1 MTVTPEIEIRVPAAA
16 ADALR
21 EIVVAANDREAAGFA
36 LVSHAWSNG
45 KALVLVR
52 KVFSLADAAYVPSH
66 NHGAKWQGGAMVPII
81 NDALSGNFGIMIFHT
96 HNHSGLV
103 RLSDD
108 DRRSACELL
117 PVFQNLVPAR
127 PHGSVVFG
135 KDHAAGVVL
144 LPDRPNYLEN
154 LKLRWIEKTLTD
166 FPSGDEG
173 VHRQFGEPV
182 YDRQKLLIGDRG
194 QQRLRHAKVAV
205 AGLGG
210 GGSHVVQ
217 QLAHMGVGDIIGID
231 FARAEAT
238 NRSRLI
244 GMGWLDDIFRT
255 RKTNIMARMV
265 RRINRQVRFIKIPWE
280 VPDQRA
286 IDELKRADVI
296 VGCLDTLHARA
307 DLHEIAWRYLI
318 PYVDIGLQIQ
328 RSDAGV
334 TIGGNV
340 ATFIPG
346 SFCAWCI
353 DFLSEAKL
361 SAETG
366 GRPRSYLKG
375 GSKQAQVVS
384 FNGLLASQ
392 AATEVLQL
400 LTGFAPVTPSLNIK
414 KFNGLDGT
422 LESWEV
428 RQIRTC
434 SNCQRMLAAGDAVWQ
449 KI

>member
-1 MTVTPEIEIRVPAAA
+1 
-16 ADALR
+16 
-21 EIVVAANDREAAGFA
+21 
-36 LVSHAWSNG
+36 
-45 KALVLVR
+45 
-52 KVFSLADAAYVPSH
+52 
-66 NHGAKWQGGAMVPII
+66 
-81 NDALSGNFGIMIFHT
+81 
-96 HNHSGLV
+96 LV

-108 DRRSACELL
+108 DRRSAGELL
-117 PVFQNLVPAR
+117 PVFQNLIPAR

-135 KDHAAGVVL
+135 KDHAAGILL
-144 LPDRPNYLEN
+144 LPDRPHYREN

-166 FPSGDEG
+166 FPSTDEG
-173 VHRQFGEPV
+173 VYRQVGEPV

-194 QQRLRHAKVAV
+194 QQHLRHAKVAV

-231 FARAEAT
+231 FDRAEAT
-238 NRSRLI
+238 NRSRLV
-244 GMGWLDDIFRT
+244 GMGWLHDILRT

-265 RRINRQVRFIKIPWE
+265 RRINRQVRFTKVPWP

-286 IDELKRADVI
+286 LDELKRADVI

-307 DLHEIAWRYLI
+307 DLQEIAWRYLI
-318 PYVDIGLQIQ
+318 PYVDIGLLIQ
-328 RSDAGV
+328 PSDAGV

-392 AATEVLQL
+392 AASEVLQL
-400 LTGFAPVTPSLNIK
+400 LTGFAPVTQSLNIK

-428 RQIRTC
+428 RQNRNC
-434 SNCQRMLAAGDAVWQ
+434 SNCQRKLAAGDAVWQ